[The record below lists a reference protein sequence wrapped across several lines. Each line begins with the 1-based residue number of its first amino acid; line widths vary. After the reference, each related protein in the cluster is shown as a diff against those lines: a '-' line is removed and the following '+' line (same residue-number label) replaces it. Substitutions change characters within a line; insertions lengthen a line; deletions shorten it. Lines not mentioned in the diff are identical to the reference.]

1 MVDYALNQ
9 LHVDNL
15 GLDYD
20 DRKYLKFILEN
31 YQEGPVGIETF
42 SRGLAETKDTIED
55 TIEPYM
61 VQIGLI
67 SRTPKGRILCEKCL
81 PASCKHPKLTL
92 VDLWG
97 G

>member
-20 DRKYLKFILEN
+20 DRKYVQFIFAN
-31 YQEGPVGIETF
+31 YQGGPVGIQTL
-42 SRGLAETKDTIED
+42 SRGLSETKGTIED

-67 SRTPKGRILCEKCL
+67 SKTPKGRILCEKCL
-81 PASCKHPKLTL
+81 RASCKHPEHKL